1 MTAHMDN
8 DDPKKQNFRQKKFSL
23 SLPKA
28 DRGFIRW
35 WSWWQIKD
43 WRNSSFRFNF
53 SFQFIFLHFSP
64 FLFPPFD
71 TIFYFRCFIQN
82 LKKFNEDEIREKKQ
96 KMRNTFLA
104 VLFFIKFSSQRAI
117 FLMSFSAE
125 FWWNFFVFLFFFFF
139 LRKRQKFF
147 LCPFSI

>member
-43 WRNSSFRFNF
+43 WRNSNFRFNF
-53 SFQFIFLHFSP
+53 SFQFIFSP

-104 VLFFIKFSSQRAI
+104 VLFFIKFSSQRAN

-139 LRKRQKFF
+139 LWKRQKFF

>member
-8 DDPKKQNFRQKKFSL
+8 DDPKKQNFRQKKF

-43 WRNSSFRFNF
+43 WRNSNFRFNF
-53 SFQFIFLHFSP
+53 SFQFIFSP

-71 TIFYFRCFIQN
+71 SIFYFRCFIQN

-104 VLFFIKFSSQRAI
+104 VLFFIKFSSQRAN

>member
-1 MTAHMDN
+1 MMIMMTDQRLE
-8 DDPKKQNFRQKKFSL
+8 KLKFSIQF
-23 SLPKA
+23 
-28 DRGFIRW
+28 FI
-35 WSWWQIKD
+35 SI
-43 WRNSSFRFNF
+43 
-53 SFQFIFLHFSP
+53 HFSP

-104 VLFFIKFSSQRAI
+104 VLFFIKFSSQRAN

-125 FWWNFFVFLFFFFF
+125 F
-139 LRKRQKFF
+139 
-147 LCPFSI
+147 

>member
-43 WRNSSFRFNF
+43 WRNSNFRFNF
-53 SFQFIFLHFSP
+53 SFQFIFSP

-104 VLFFIKFSSQRAI
+104 VLFFIKFSSQRAN

-139 LRKRQKFF
+139 LRKHQKFF

>member
-53 SFQFIFLHFSP
+53 SFQFIFSP
-64 FLFPPFD
+64 FLFPPLD
-71 TIFYFRCFIQN
+71 SIFYFRCFIQN

-104 VLFFIKFSSQRAI
+104 VLFLSNSRLKEQIFWCLFQLNFDGTFSCSCSFSS
-117 FLMSFSAE
+117 FSENTKSSSFVHSQ
-125 FWWNFFVFLFFFFF
+125 FNFG
-139 LRKRQKFF
+139 
-147 LCPFSI
+147 